1 MLKISAVSAALALSG
16 CTPSTPTFQN
26 TDITGAD
33 FGKNFTLT
41 DHTGKTRSLSDY
53 QGKVVLIFFGFT
65 QCPDVCPTT
74 LAELSE
80 VMKKLGSGADRVQVF
95 FITVD
100 PERDTQTVLGQYVPA
115 FDPRFV
121 GLTGSVEQ
129 IAAVAK
135 DFKAF
140 YQKVPTP
147 NGSYTVDHFSGM
159 YAFDATGRIRLFIR
173 YRAPMDSVVAD
184 VKTLL
189 KG

>member
-1 MLKISAVSAALALSG
+1 MNSHLIKVPFVDLTWQNQPLQAKITKAIQTVIDRG
-16 CTPSTPTFQN
+16 
-26 TDITGAD
+26 D
-33 FGKNFTLT
+33 F
-41 DHTGKTRSLSDY
+41 
-53 QGKVVLIFFGFT
+53 
-65 QCPDVCPTT
+65 
-74 LAELSE
+74 
-80 VMKKLGSGADRVQVF
+80 
-95 FITVD
+95 
-100 PERDTQTVLGQYVPA
+100 VLGQALAEFETA